1 MSSPQRLRR
10 AGLELILI
18 YTGGWVGAL
27 IVLGIA
33 VGVLVLADLLV
44 QSGGDPGAMA
54 AWAEGAASGS
64 GGALPT
70 WILAVTLMMQA
81 PAMVALIPFAWAVVD
96 WNTFRP
102 HTGASGRI
110 EGWTGVLALK
120 RTPWVFLA
128 LGMVG
133 GLTVGLLPGW
143 YAHQMSVA
151 FPSLSNGAL
160 GMINDALTSGHP
172 VWRALLA
179 IEIAVIVPVAEELV
193 FRGFMWD
200 ALRRYVSLPTTW
212 IVSSAIFCAYH
223 MDPLQSSAIIP
234 TALLLGW
241 LRWTSG
247 SLWPAVLL
255 HVFNNGLGVSAG
267 FLAEGDVDPPLSL
280 ALAGA
285 GLTLVWVVVAYRA
298 RARRDRWVLDTPLA

>member
-1 MSSPQRLRR
+1 MSSPQRLRL
-10 AGLELILI
+10 AGPELVLL
-18 YTGGWVGAL
+18 YTMGWVGAL
-27 IVLGIA
+27 IVLGVA
-33 VGVLVLADLLV
+33 VGLLVLADLLV
-44 QSGGDPGAMA
+44 KSGGDPGVMA

-81 PAMVALIPFAWAVVD
+81 PAMVVLIPFAWAIID
-96 WNTFRP
+96 WRTFHP
-102 HTGASGRI
+102 LTGASGRT
-110 EGWTGVLALK
+110 EGWTGMLALR
-120 RTPWVFLA
+120 RTPWVFLG
-128 LGMVG
+128 LGMAA

-160 GMINDALTSGHP
+160 GMINGALTSGHP
-172 VWRALLA
+172 VWRGVLA
-179 IEIAVIVPVAEELV
+179 IEIAVIVPLAEELV

-212 IVSSAIFCAYH
+212 IVTSAIFCAYH

-234 TALLLGW
+234 TALMLGW

-267 FLAEGDVDPPLSL
+267 FLSQGDVDPPLSL

-285 GLTLVWVVVAYRA
+285 ALTLVWVVIAYRA
-298 RARRDRWVLDTPLA
+298 RARRDLGVLDTPLA